1 MMRKKLMLLLFCTGV
16 LLGGCSLD
24 DDDVQNFHFATLR
37 INSATLPD
45 AFELNE
51 TYEVSV
57 DYTLPNNCAFFEGF
71 EVTQEDTTVRNVVA
85 IGSVRTDQVGCSE
98 ESIEGQA
105 SFNFTVIHNQPYTF
119 RFYQGENS
127 EGEHEF
133 LEVDVPVN

>member
-1 MMRKKLMLLLFCTGV
+1 MRKKLMLLLFCTGV

-24 DDDVQNFHFATLR
+24 DDGGQNFHFAALR
-37 INSATLPD
+37 INNAVVPES
-45 AFELNE
+45 FELNE
-51 TYEVSV
+51 TYEILV
-57 DYTLPNNCAFFEGF
+57 DYTLPNNCSLFDGF

-85 IGSVRTDQVGCSE
+85 IGSVRTDQVGCTE
-98 ESIEGQA
+98 EAIERQA

-127 EGEHEF
+127 EGEHLF